1 MTLIA
6 SLAGAVTSLGGL
18 TDYALVDQ
26 LYACLPLFLIL
37 ASSSFIYAALA
48 DLNSAIA
55 TSRVRP
61 RNRRADFLAGNW
73 YGSGDAHQRFCAPP
87 LKHHFVAQ
95 TPGQEHDHWR
105 R

>member
-48 DLNSAIA
+48 DLIPQLQRRVSARGTAAQI
-55 TSRVRP
+55 SW
-61 RNRRADFLAGNW
+61 LAIGMALVTLI
-73 YGSGDAHQRFCAPP
+73 SGFAHHP
-87 LKHHFVAQ
+87 
-95 TPGQEHDHWR
+95 
-105 R
+105 